1 MVDGLQG
8 NLIMSK
14 SEYNITVNGETKSV
28 VITEDKPLLYV
39 IRDDFNLTGTKL
51 GCGLEQCGSCAVL
64 VDGNKVLSCNRPA
77 VEFVD
82 KEITTIEGIAK
93 NDVLNEIQQ
102 SFKKFNAAQCGYCTS
117 GIIVSLTDLFNKK
130 KSPDRKEIIDNLSG
144 QLCRC
149 GSHASVLKAVNNL
162 IENRKMNG

>member
-1 MVDGLQG
+1 
-8 NLIMSK
+8 MSK

-28 VITEDKPLLYV
+28 VSSEDKPLLYV

-77 VEFVD
+77 VEFVG

-93 NDVLNEIQQ
+93 NDILNEIQH
-102 SFKKFNAAQCGYCTS
+102 SFKEFNAAQCGYCTS
-117 GIIVSLTDLFNKK
+117 GIIVSLTDLFNKN
-130 KSPDRKEIIDNLSG
+130 KSPERKEIVDTLSG

-149 GSHASVLKAVNNL
+149 GSHASVLKAVNNV
-162 IENRKMNG
+162 IKNRKHND